1 MLKLHILNFNLMIAE
16 FVKKHDKLVT
26 RTLEI
31 IPGLG
36 TWIFITSPIWLGIF
50 YPRAVVYITIFITIY
65 WFYLACKGTIG
76 SIIGYRKYKKEMS
89 TNWVEKCNQLDF
101 SVLPD
106 QAHLPESLDK
116 TKHFILVPMVNE
128 PDAVLLPML
137 ESIMNQ
143 TYPTKRIT
151 LVFTVEERYSAEM
164 KDRIENLMRP
174 HLANLDKFMLFVH
187 PAGII
192 GEAIGAGAANRT
204 WGARNAVEELRK
216 EGVDFKNY
224 IFTTIDSDHVLNEQY
239 LARLTHL
246 YLTADNRQQSYYSTA
261 VYLFNNNLWRVPAI
275 MRIETYFITLG
286 IMGDWALSPG
296 EAEFKDTFS
305 CYSSALQTL
314 IEIDFWDVSLG
325 VDDTIFYW
333 RAFIRYDGHFRG
345 TSHFIPL
352 SSDAVEGKNYVNSY
366 KSLYKQLLR
375 WGYGV
380 IDFPL
385 SMKEFLI
392 NNKIGFIPKLTW
404 TLEHL
409 RKRILLTNTA
419 FMLTFGFSIATSIN
433 PVFRQSAYAYTVPA
447 ITSFILTFAMIFL
460 IPSVILRYK
469 LSAPMPK
476 EWPFWKKGIIILEAP
491 MMIINLLTFS
501 FIPFVDAQTR
511 VMLGKKM
518 KDLYHTPKVR

>member
-1 MLKLHILNFNLMIAE
+1 MIAE
-16 FVKKHDKLVT
+16 FVRKNDRLVT

-36 TWIFITSPIWLGIF
+36 TWIFITSPIWLGLL
-50 YPRAVVYITIFITIY
+50 YPKAIVYITIFITIY
-65 WFYLACKGTIG
+65 WFYLACKGTLG
-76 SIIGYRKYKKEMS
+76 SILGYKKYRKEMD
-89 TNWVEKCNQLDF
+89 TNWMDECLKLDFNQLPDKET
-101 SVLPD
+101 LPD
-106 QAHLPESLDK
+106 SLK
-116 TKHFILVPMVNE
+116 NTKHFILVPMVNE
-128 PDAVLLPML
+128 PDAVLSPML
-137 ESIMNQ
+137 ESILSQ
-143 TYPTKRIT
+143 TYPTERIT
-151 LVFTVEERYSAEM
+151 LVFTVEEKYSEEM
-164 KDRIENLMRP
+164 KVRISNLISPNRSK
-174 HLANLDKFMLFVH
+174 LEDFMFFVH
-187 PAGII
+187 PRGIV

-204 WGARNAVEELRK
+204 WGAKHAIEELRAKGKNIK
-216 EGVDFKNY
+216 EY

-246 YLTADNRQQSYYSTA
+246 YLSSDKRKQKYYSTA

-286 IMGDWALSPG
+286 IMGDWALSSG

-314 IEIDFWDVSLG
+314 VDIDFWDVSLG

-333 RAFIRYDGHFRG
+333 RGFIRYDGNFTG
-345 TSHFIPL
+345 VNHFIPF
-352 SSDAVEGKNYVNSY
+352 SSDAVEGKNYINSY

-385 SMKEFLI
+385 SMKEFLV
-392 NNKIGFIPKLTW
+392 NNRISFIAKLTW

-409 RKRILLTNTA
+409 RKRVLLTNTA
-419 FMLTFGFSIATSIN
+419 FMLTFGFSIASSIN
-433 PVFRQSAYAYTVPA
+433 PVFRQSSYAYTVPA
-447 ITSFILTFAMIFL
+447 ITSFILTIAMVFL

-476 EWPFWKKGIIILEAP
+476 EWPFWKRGIILLEAP
-491 MMIINLLTFS
+491 LMIINLLTFS

>member
-1 MLKLHILNFNLMIAE
+1 MIAE
-16 FVKKHDKLVT
+16 FVKNHDRLVT
-26 RTLEI
+26 RILEI

-50 YPRAVVYITIFITIY
+50 YPRAIVYITIFITVY
-65 WFYLACKGTIG
+65 WFYLAFKGTIG
-76 SIIGYRKYKKEMS
+76 SILGYRKYKKEMS
-89 TNWVEKCNQLDF
+89 TNWIEKCNELDF
-101 SVLPD
+101 ST
-106 QAHLPESLDK
+106 LPEKETLPNSIKD

-128 PDAVLLPML
+128 PDEVLLPMID
-137 ESIMNQ
+137 SIMNQ

-151 LVFTVEERYSAEM
+151 LVFTVEEKYSEEM
-164 KDRIENLMRP
+164 QSRISNLMAP
-174 HLANLDKFMLFVH
+174 YIPKLDDFMIFVH
-187 PAGII
+187 PAGIV

-204 WGARNAVEELRK
+204 WGAKHAVEELRNR
-216 EGVDFKNY
+216 GVNFKDY

-239 LARLTHL
+239 IARLTHL
-246 YLTADNRQQSYYSTA
+246 YLSSEKRKKKFYTTS

-286 IMGDWALSPG
+286 IMGDWALSSG

-305 CYSSALQTL
+305 CYSASLQTL
-314 IEIDFWDVSLG
+314 IDIDFWDVTLG

-333 RAFIRYDGHFRG
+333 RAFIKNDGDFKG
-345 TSHFIPL
+345 VNHFIPF
-352 SSDAVEGKNYVNSY
+352 SSDAVEGKNYINSY

-385 SMKEFLI
+385 SMKEFLV
-392 NNKIGFIPKLTW
+392 NDRIPFTAKLTW
-404 TLEHL
+404 GIEHL
-409 RKRILLTNTA
+409 RKRVLLTNTA

-433 PVFRQSAYAYTVPA
+433 PDFRQSAYAYTIPA
-447 ITSFILTFAMIFL
+447 VSSFILTFAMVFL
-460 IPSVILRYK
+460 IPTVILRYK
-469 LSAPMPK
+469 MSAPMPK
-476 EWPFWKKGIIILEAP
+476 EWPFWKRGIIILEAP
-491 MMIINLLTFS
+491 LMIVNLLTFS

>member
-1 MLKLHILNFNLMIAE
+1 MLAISN
-16 FVKKHDKLVT
+16 FVKNHDRFVT
-26 RTLEI
+26 RILEI

-36 TWIFITSPIWLGIF
+36 TWIFITSPIWLGLT

-76 SIIGYRKYKKEMS
+76 SILGYRKYKSEMS
-89 TNWVEKCNQLDF
+89 TDWWKKCQELNF
-101 SVLPD
+101 AELPD
-106 QAHLPESLDK
+106 KITLPPSLAE
-116 TKHFILVPMVNE
+116 TKHFVLVPMVNE
-128 PDAVLLPML
+128 PDPVLLPML
-137 ESIMNQ
+137 ESIMAQ
-143 TYPTKRIT
+143 TYPTEKIT
-151 LVFTVEERYSAEM
+151 LVFTIEEKYSEEM
-164 KDRIENLMRP
+164 TARVSNLVAPFLSR
-174 HLANLDKFMLFVH
+174 LEDFMVFVH
-187 PAGII
+187 PAGIV

-204 WGARNAVEELRK
+204 WGAKHAVEKLVRN
-216 EGVDFKNY
+216 GRNLSDY
-224 IFTTIDSDHVLNEQY
+224 IFTTIDSDHVLDPQY
-239 LARLTHL
+239 LSRLTHL
-246 YLTADNRQQSYYSTA
+246 YLTSENRQHKYYSTA
-261 VYLFNNNLWRVPAI
+261 VYLFNNNLWRVPSI

-286 IMGDWALSPG
+286 VMGDWALSSG

-314 IEIDFWDVSLG
+314 VDINYWDVSLG

-333 RAFIRYDGHFRG
+333 RAFIKYNGDFRG
-345 TSHFIPL
+345 MNHFIPF

-392 NNKIGFIPKLTW
+392 NDNIPFISKLTW
-404 TLEHL
+404 GLEHL
-409 RKRILLTNTA
+409 RKRVLLTNTA
-419 FMLTFGFSIATSIN
+419 FMLTFGFSIASSIN
-433 PVFRQSAYAYTVPA
+433 PIFRQSAYAYTVPA
-447 ITSFILTFAMIFL
+447 ITSFILTFAMVFL

-469 LSAPMPK
+469 MSAPMPK
-476 EWPFWKKGIIILEAP
+476 EWPFWRRGIILLEAP
-491 MMIINLLTFS
+491 LMIVNLLTFS

-518 KDLYHTPKVR
+518 KNLYHTPKVR